1 MLNMKGVISMSMN
14 ELNRVEI
21 IKKVLEK
28 SLNQSEAANIL
39 NVSNRQIRRM
49 VRQYKDNGVKG
60 LISKKRGSLSNH
72 KLPAGLK
79 ELAIGLIEDNYSDF
93 GPTFAQEKLKE
104 VHGLKISV
112 STIRALMIEKEL
124 WEPKRVKKKR
134 VFQYRERRSR
144 KGELMQMDGSPHDW
158 FEGRAAKCSLI
169 YTVDDATSEIMV
181 ARFEP
186 TETREGYFYLMED
199 HIKTYGRPLALYTD
213 KHGVFKVNHNGAI
226 SGDGITQFGR
236 AMKELDIKLIY
247 ANTPQAKG
255 RIERMN
261 KTLQDRL
268 VKELRLQKISTP
280 EEANAFLPTF
290 IKAFNRKFAVVPKDP
305 NNAHRELLP
314 EHDLNRIFTIKENRT
329 LTKNLTFQYKNTIYQ
344 IQTDRE
350 AYVLRKARM
359 VVHEYKDGSI
369 EAFYKGKK
377 ILLKTYAQQQKQM
390 NEVDSKQ
397 LNTLL
402 DKLVKTSNAKKKYKP
417 SKKHPWK
424 RGYKQL
430 QETAA

>member
-1 MLNMKGVISMSMN
+1 MKGCISMSMN
-14 ELNRVEI
+14 ELGRLEVVIKVVE
-21 IKKVLEK
+21 KKLK
-28 SLNQSEAANIL
+28 QTEAADIL
-39 NVSNRQIRRM
+39 NISLSQIKRL
-49 VRQYKDNGVKG
+49 VKRYRFEGATG
-60 LISKKRGSLSNH
+60 LISRKRGAPGNH
-72 KLPAGLK
+72 CLQKGLK
-79 ELAIGLIEDNYSDF
+79 ELAIGLIEDNYRDF
-93 GPTFAQEKLKE
+93 GPTLAQEKLKE
-104 VHGLKISV
+104 VYGLKISV
-112 STIRALMIEKEL
+112 STVRELMIKKEL
-124 WEPKRVKKKR
+124 WSSKRLKKKR
-134 VFQYRERRSR
+134 VFQYRERRNR
-144 KGELMQMDGSPHDW
+144 KGEMMQMDGSPHDW
-158 FEGRAAKCSLI
+158 FEGRAANCSLI
-169 YTVDDATSEIMV
+169 YTVDDATGEIMV

-186 TETREGYFYLMED
+186 TETREGYFYLMAD
-199 HIKTYGRPLALYTD
+199 HVKTYGRPVALYTD
-213 KHGVFKVNHNGAI
+213 KHGVFKVNHKGAI
-226 SGDGITQFGR
+226 SGDGVTQFGR

-261 KTLQDRL
+261 QTLQDRL

-280 EEANAFLPTF
+280 EEANTFLPTF

-350 AYVLRKARM
+350 GYALRKAK
-359 VVHEYKDGSI
+359 VVIHEYKDGSI

-377 ILLKTYAQQQKQM
+377 ILIKTYAQQQKQM
-390 NEVDSKQ
+390 DDVDSKQ
-397 LNTLL
+397 LNSLL
-402 DKLVKTSNAKKKYKP
+402 DGLVKTSAAKKKYKP

-430 QETAA
+430 QETAI